1 MTYLLLPGRQIVTT
15 RFQEEYLTGI
25 LGKDLETLPTITG
38 TPPPGRATGIVFA
51 VTSCNKSNSRYN
63 PLPFEFRAILAYEF
77 ARDLQ
82 QTFGVRFHIVGV
94 PHYPPTHK
102 FAEII
107 LKEIAE
113 QSDGHLRLTP
123 ANTVVFTS
131 TPAVI
136 ADYQDLGFSILPGEY
151 ELPSKTYLAPVPN
164 VIVRQLGD
172 GQAAL
177 DDIPLSRSAR
187 AVFTNFPD
195 TVERIV
201 RLFHDP
207 ILTEQGDLTETRNY
221 GTYARDMAGAIDFK
235 YAEIAPFL
243 QPGKIVDEGCADGA
257 LLERMVADFPDSDLI
272 GIDLSAEM
280 LARAAERKRAGAFGG
295 AFVFFKQQ
303 NLMTPVSDAQSN
315 TTDTIICNSTL
326 HELWSYGH
334 GAQTVREY
342 LQNKHKQLR
351 TGGRLV
357 VRDVVGPE
365 NGDLTVHLWCN
376 PDNGQHTEDIAHADV
391 AQLCT
396 WSRFLRFVQDFR
408 PGDPRLEF
416 SCVED
421 GGQPLFSLSLRS
433 AMEFIA
439 KMDYTDNWQSEMHET
454 FCFWDFAD
462 WARELFD
469 TGFRLAPGSHAYV
482 NPWRVEHSFM
492 GKVRLTTPE
501 GRPLAFPAT
510 NMVLAAEKPR
520 RVALA
525 GASNGG

>member
-15 RFQEEYLTGI
+15 RFQEDYLTGI
-25 LGKDLETLPTITG
+25 LGQNLEALPDITG
-38 TPPPGRATGIVFA
+38 SPPVGRATHIVFA

-82 QTFGVRFHIVGV
+82 QKFGVQFHIIGV
-94 PHYPPTHK
+94 PHYPPTDR
-102 FAEII
+102 FAGII
-107 LKEIAE
+107 LKEITE
-113 QSDGHLRLTP
+113 QSDGHLDLSP

-136 ADYQDLGFSILPGEY
+136 ADYQELGFSILPGEY
-151 ELPSKTYLAPVPN
+151 DLDKKKYIAPVPN
-164 VIVRQLGD
+164 VIVQQLGD
-172 GQAAL
+172 GQTPL
-177 DDIPLSRSAR
+177 EEVPLSRSAR
-187 AVFTNFPD
+187 TVFTNFPD
-195 TVERIV
+195 TMERIV

-207 ILTEQGDLTETRNY
+207 ILTEQGDLTETRDY

-243 QPGKIVDEGCADGA
+243 LPGKIVDEGCADGA

-303 NLMTPVSDAQSN
+303 NLMSTVSEAQSN

-334 GAQTVREY
+334 GAESVRAY
-342 LQNKHKQLR
+342 LRNKHKQLR
-351 TGGRLV
+351 AGGRLV

-365 NGDLTVHLWCN
+365 NGDQTVHLWCC
-376 PDNGQHTEDIAHADV
+376 PDNGVRTEDVADADV
-391 AQLCT
+391 ATLST
-396 WSRFLRFVQDFR
+396 WSRFLRFVRDFR
-408 PGDPRLEF
+408 PGEPRLPF
-416 SCVED
+416 AQVEAD
-421 GGQPLFSLSLRS
+421 GQILFSLSLRW

-439 KMDYTDNWQSEMHET
+439 KMDYTDNWQSEMHEA
-454 FCFWDFAD
+454 FCFWNFED
-462 WARELFD
+462 WTRELAKA
-469 TGFRLAPGSHAYV
+469 GFQLVPGSYAYV
-482 NPWRVEHSFM
+482 NAWRVEHSFT
-492 GKVRLTTPE
+492 GKVSLTTPE
-501 GRPLAFPAT
+501 GQSIGFPVT

-520 RVALA
+520 
-525 GASNGG
+525 

>member
-25 LGKDLETLPTITG
+25 LSQNLETLPTIIG
-38 TPPPGRATGIVFA
+38 TPPPGRATNVVFA

-82 QTFGVRFHIVGV
+82 QKFGVQFHIVGV
-94 PHYPPTHK
+94 PHYPPTHR
-102 FAEII
+102 FAGII

-113 QSDGHLRLTP
+113 QSDGHLDLTP

-136 ADYQDLGFSILPGEY
+136 ADYRELGFSILPGEY
-151 ELPSKTYLAPVPN
+151 DLATNQYIAPVPN
-164 VIVRQLGD
+164 AIVQQLGGGD
-172 GQAAL
+172 VPW
-177 DDIPLSRSAR
+177 DDVPLSRSAR
-187 AVFTNFPD
+187 TVFTNFPD
-195 TVERIV
+195 VVQRIV

-207 ILTEQGDLTETRNY
+207 ILTEQGDLTETRDY

-235 YAEIAPFL
+235 YAKIAPFL
-243 QPGKIVDEGCADGA
+243 LPGKMVDEGCADGA

-303 NLMTPVSDAQSN
+303 NLMTPVSDAQAN

-334 GAQTVREY
+334 GAETVREY
-342 LQNKHKQLR
+342 LKNKHKQLR

-357 VRDVVGPE
+357 VRDVVGPSG
-365 NGDLTVHLWCN
+365 GDQTVHLWCN
-376 PDNGQHTEDIAHADV
+376 PDDGTLTEAVAGADV
-391 AQLCT
+391 ANLCT
-396 WSRFLRFVQDFR
+396 WSRFLRFTQDFR
-408 PGDPRLEF
+408 PGEPRLNF
-416 SCVED
+416 ARVEA
-421 GGQPLFSLSLRS
+421 GGQTLFALSLRL

-439 KMDYTDNWQSEMHET
+439 KMGYADNWQSEMHEA

-462 WARELFD
+462 WTRELGGA
-469 TGFRLAPGSHAYV
+469 GFKLVPGSHAYV
-482 NPWRVEHSFM
+482 NPWRVAHSFT
-492 GKVRLTTPE
+492 GKVRLATPQ
-501 GRPLAFPAT
+501 GQPLAFPAT

-520 RVALA
+520 
-525 GASNGG
+525 

>member
-25 LGKDLETLPTITG
+25 LGQDLETLPTITG
-38 TPPPGRATGIVFA
+38 APPSGRATNIVFA

-63 PLPFEFRAILAYEF
+63 PLPFEFRAILVYEF

-82 QTFGVRFHIVGV
+82 QKFGVQFHIIGV
-94 PHYPPTHK
+94 PHYPPSPR
-102 FAEII
+102 FAGII

-113 QSDGHLRLTP
+113 QSDGHLDLTP

-136 ADYQDLGFSILPGEY
+136 EDYQELGFSILPGEY
-151 ELPSKTYLAPVPN
+151 DLATKEYTAPVPN

-172 GQAAL
+172 GHVAL
-177 DDIPLSRSAR
+177 KDLPLSRSAR
-187 AVFTNFPD
+187 TVFTNFPD

-207 ILTEQGDLTETRNY
+207 ILTEQGDLTETRDY

-315 TTDTIICNSTL
+315 TTDTVICNSTL

-334 GAQTVREY
+334 GSETVREY
-342 LQNKHKQLR
+342 LQNKRKQLR

-365 NGDLTVHLWCN
+365 NGDQTVHLWCN
-376 PDNGQHTEDIAHADV
+376 PDNGERTEDVAGADV
-391 AQLCT
+391 AQLST

-408 PGDPRLEF
+408 PGESRLDYTR
-416 SCVED
+416 VES
-421 GGQPLFSLSLRS
+421 GGQTLFALSLRA

-439 KMDYTDNWQSEMHET
+439 KMDYTDNWQSEMHEA
-454 FCFWDFAD
+454 FCFWDFSD
-462 WARELFD
+462 WTRELASA
-469 TGFRLAPGSHAYV
+469 GFQLVPGSHAYL
-482 NPWRVEHSFM
+482 NPWRVEHSFT

-501 GRPLAFPAT
+501 GLPLDFPAT

-520 RVALA
+520 
-525 GASNGG
+525 